1 MEASMFIAVPLVVAL
16 IGLFMFFFCANPK
29 WSEVGKIMLWTGL
42 LAFLLK
48 LPAVLPTFHITG

>member
-1 MEASMFIAVPLVVAL
+1 MFIAVPLVVAL

-42 LAFLLK
+42 LVFLLK